1 MKLMLLLYI
10 IKQPPFFKVQK
21 SRRVVSYKKHM
32 TKRGYAFV
40 DNSRFAFVITRAYA
54 FVTRINITKRLLPL
68 TNEAVRLSVVHE
80 RGFRPTCEVKTG
92 TFGPRTTLCW
102 PGTFRSPLKLS
113 S

>member
-40 DNSRFAFVITRAYA
+40 DNSGLRLRYQNKYNQAAFVAD
-54 FVTRINITKRLLPL
+54 KRSRKA
-68 TNEAVRLSVVHE
+68 ECSAR
-80 RGFRPTCEVKTG
+80 TG
-92 TFGPRTTLCW
+92 IQTHM
-102 PGTFRSPLKLS
+102 RS
-113 S
+113 